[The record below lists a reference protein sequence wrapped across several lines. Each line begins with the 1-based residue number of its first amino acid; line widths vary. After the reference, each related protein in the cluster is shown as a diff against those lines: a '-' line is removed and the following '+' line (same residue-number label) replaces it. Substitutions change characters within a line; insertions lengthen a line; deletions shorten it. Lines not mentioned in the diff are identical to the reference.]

1 MNAHIQS
8 RVERN
13 LKILGWLVD
22 IAAVLAAYSL
32 SWLLVL

>member
-1 MNAHIQS
+1 LTPFC
-8 RVERN
+8 R
-13 LKILGWLVD
+13 ILGWLVG